1 MQRIKFKMFLIILIA
16 VLLGI
21 AIHFTNPVTAI
32 LLLIIWIA
40 ATIFSIAA
48 ILIGLFSKK
57 FRLWYLIGF
66 LPFLVGYGFET
77 GVRNY
82 KHNAAMKLNIQLE
95 RYKIEYGKY
104 PKNLINLNSKIELR
118 GLVYSTNKD
127 FTNYRIE
134 YLMDQFNREYYHSES
149 NSWGTLGWND

>member
-1 MQRIKFKMFLIILIA
+1 MLIIIFVA

-32 LLLIIWIA
+32 ILLIIWIA
-40 ATIFSIAA
+40 ATIFSIVA
-48 ILIGLFSKK
+48 ILIGLFNKR
-57 FRLWYLIGF
+57 FRFWYLIGF

-82 KHNAAMKLNIQLE
+82 KHNETMKLNSQLE
-95 RYKIEYGKY
+95 RYKIENGKY
-104 PKNLINLNSKIELR
+104 PKNLINLNSKIELK
-118 GLVYSTNKD
+118 GLTYSTNKD

-134 YLMDQFNREYYHSES
+134 YLMDQFNREYYDSES